1 MHACD
6 RFDQYV
12 FGREITV
19 ETDHN
24 YLGVILKKPLLAAPK
39 RLQRIAKI
47 QFESWNETRVSN
59 VHRRYHKQSL
69 SECPQ
74 PS

>member
-47 QFESWNETRVSN
+47 QFESWNETRV
-59 VHRRYHKQSL
+59 
-69 SECPQ
+69 
-74 PS
+74 